1 VTSTVA
7 QAIIDAL
14 PLTPGQALLAPAGGI
29 LVAAL
34 IAVLMLRLLVQV
46 AAVRW
51 SKRVVR
57 ILDIAAAPLLVGLV
71 AILYVRFQEILPL
84 G

>member
-1 VTSTVA
+1 MTSTVA

-14 PLTPGQALLAPAGGI
+14 PVTPGQALLAPAGGI

-34 IAVLMLRLLVQV
+34 IAVLMLRLLAQV

-71 AILYVRFQEILPL
+71 AILYARFQEILPL

>member
-1 VTSTVA
+1 MTSTVA

-14 PLTPGQALLAPAGGI
+14 PVTPGQALLAPAGGI

-34 IAVLMLRLLVQV
+34 IGILILRLLAQV
-46 AAVRW
+46 AAVPGSR
-51 SKRVVR
+51 RVVR
-57 ILDIAAAPLLVGLV
+57 ILDVAAAPLLVGLV
-71 AILYVRFQEILPL
+71 AVLYARFQEILPL